1 MSGDEVLQA
10 ADSKMEKAIEALKS
24 ELATIRTGRA
34 SPSLVEHI
42 RVDYHGVAMPLN
54 QVASISTPEARL
66 IVIQPWERQILTNIE
81 KAILKSDIG
90 LNPNNDG
97 NVIRLVIPQLTE
109 ERRTQLVKMVRARIE
124 DGRVSVRN
132 VRREAMEK
140 LRSLKEDKE
149 MSEDEQKRA
158 MGRLQQ
164 VTDGFIVRIDQV
176 AKDKETELLEF

>member
-1 MSGDEVLQA
+1 MSGDDVLQTGEA
-10 ADSKMEKAIEALKS
+10 KMQKAIEALKN

-34 SPSLVEHI
+34 SPSLVEHV

-66 IVIQPWERQILTNIE
+66 IVIQPWERQIIGNIE
-81 KAILKSDIG
+81 KAILKSDLG
-90 LNPNNDG
+90 LNPNSDG
-97 NVIRLVIPQLTE
+97 NVIRLAIPQLTE
-109 ERRTQLVKMVRARIE
+109 ERRGQLVKVVRRRVE

-140 LRSLKEDKE
+140 LRSLKDSKE

-164 VTDGFIVRIDQV
+164 ITDGFIEKMDQA
-176 AKDKETELLEF
+176 AKEKEAELLEI

>member
-42 RVDYHGVAMPLN
+42 KVDYHGVAMPLN
-54 QVASISTPEARL
+54 QVASIATPEARL
-66 IVIQPWERQILTNIE
+66 IVIQPWDRQILVSIE

-109 ERRTQLVKMVRARIE
+109 ERRTQLAKMVRGRIE

-140 LRSLKEDKE
+140 LRSLKDDKE

-164 VTDGFIVRIDQV
+164 VTDGFIGRIDQV
-176 AKDKETELLEF
+176 AKDKEAELLEF

>member
-1 MSGDEVLQA
+1 MSGDDVLQTA
-10 ADSKMEKAIEALKS
+10 ETKMHKAIEALKN

-34 SPSLVEHI
+34 SPSLVEHV

-66 IVIQPWERQILTNIE
+66 IVIQPWERQIIGNIE
-81 KAILKSDIG
+81 KAILKSDLG
-90 LNPNNDG
+90 LNPNSDG
-97 NVIRLVIPQLTE
+97 NVIRLAIPQLTE
-109 ERRTQLVKMVRARIE
+109 ERRGQLVKVVRRRVE

-140 LRSLKEDKE
+140 LRGLKDSKE

-164 VTDGFIVRIDQV
+164 ITDGFIEKMDQA
-176 AKDKETELLEF
+176 AKDKEAELLEL

>member
-42 RVDYHGVAMPLN
+42 KVDYHGVAMPLN
-54 QVASISTPEARL
+54 QVGSIATPEARL
-66 IVIQPWERQILTNIE
+66 IVIQPWDRQILGSIE

-109 ERRTQLVKMVRARIE
+109 ERRTQLVKMVRGRIE

-140 LRSLKEDKE
+140 LRSLKDDKE
-149 MSEDEQKRA
+149 MSEDDQKRA

-164 VTDGFIVRIDQV
+164 VTDGFIGRIDQA
-176 AKDKETELLEF
+176 AKDKEAELLEF

>member
-42 RVDYHGVAMPLN
+42 RVDYHGVAVPLN

-176 AKDKETELLEF
+176 AKDKEAELLEF

>member
-34 SPSLVEHI
+34 SPGLVEHI

-54 QVASISTPEARL
+54 QVSSISTPEARL
-66 IVIQPWERQILTNIE
+66 IVIQPWERQMLASIE
-81 KAILKSDIG
+81 KTILKSDLG

-109 ERRTQLVKMVRARIE
+109 ERRTQLAKVVRGRIE

-140 LRSLKEDKE
+140 LRSLKDDKE

-164 VTDGFIVRIDQV
+164 ITDGFIGRIDQV
-176 AKDKETELLEF
+176 AKDKEADLLEF